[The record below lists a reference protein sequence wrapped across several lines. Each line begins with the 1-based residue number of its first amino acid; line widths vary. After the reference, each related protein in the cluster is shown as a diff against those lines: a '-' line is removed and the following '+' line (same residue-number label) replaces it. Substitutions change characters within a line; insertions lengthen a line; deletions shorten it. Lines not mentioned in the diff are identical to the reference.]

1 MNGDQQTGMLHNM
14 GGIVAALILG
24 FLFLPGLLVSNTQLG
39 ADLTM
44 IWWIVLAVVL
54 IVWRIRRRN
63 RVLARPNTRHIPQS
77 VKIAVSVR
85 DGGRCVWCG
94 TDQNIQ
100 FGHIVPFSQG
110 GTATVDNIQL
120 ECQQCNLSKG
130 DKYEAPITR

>member
-1 MNGDQQTGMLHNM
+1 MNGNQQTGVLHNM

-24 FLFLPGLLVSNTQLG
+24 ILFLPGLLVSNTQLG

-44 IWWIVLAVVL
+44 LWWVVL
-54 IVWRIRRRN
+54 IVVFVVWRVRRR
-63 RVLARPNTRHIPQS
+63 RRLPARPITRHIPQS

-85 DGGRCVWCG
+85 DNGRCVWCG

-100 FGHIVPFSQG
+100 FGHIIPFSQG
-110 GTATVDNIQL
+110 GLATPDNIQL

-130 DKYEAPITR
+130 DKYDEPIIR